1 MTRRHADLHDI
12 ISIIYMIKFVRPD
25 RILNL
30 AAQSFVLD
38 SFLAPADTLQV
49 NLISTADQL
58 DAARSAKIEPLIH
71 IYPSSG
77 FFRQVCEDWLPIT
90 ESSAFHSAIPYAVS
104 KVGEGKLTVG

>member
-1 MTRRHADLHDI
+1 MILHHADLRDLNSLI
-12 ISIIYMIKFVRPD
+12 RVMNFIRPD
-25 RILNL
+25 RIFHL
-30 AAQSFVLD
+30 AAQSYVLD